1 MQDGPPTRAKEDP
14 AGPAPGPSRLNV
26 SAILATEIARG
37 IYPVGGRF
45 PTEFDLQ
52 ARFAVGRHS
61 IREAL
66 KILTEQGLIGRKRK
80 TGSVVLSA
88 EPVSHY
94 AHSLRDMRGLLD
106 FADSTTLDV
115 RHHGFVMVSTAQTT
129 QFLPDPGRRW
139 FRVAGLRST
148 KSDDAALC
156 WAEIF
161 VADKYVPNRE
171 ELVATEGP
179 IYERVMAINSLKLG
193 YVDQEIR
200 ATTLEPGM
208 AMLLGVE
215 PKSAALLVKRRYV
228 AHTGDTYEISYNLY
242 PADRYSVRSV
252 IRQRA

>member
-1 MQDGPPTRAKEDP
+1 MQDGVPSGTKEDP
-14 AGPAPGPSRLNV
+14 ARPGPGSSRMNV
-26 SAILATEIARG
+26 STILAAEIAAG
-37 IYPVGGRF
+37 VYPVGGRF

-52 ARFAVGRHS
+52 ARFGVGRHS

-66 KILTEQGLIGRKRK
+66 KILTEQGLIGRQRK

-106 FADSTTLDV
+106 FADSTALDV
-115 RHHGFVMVSTAQTT
+115 RHHGFVTVSTAQTA

-139 FRVAGLRST
+139 LRVAGLRST
-148 KSDDAALC
+148 KSDSAPLC

-161 VADKYVPNRE
+161 VADAYAPDRE
-171 ELVATEGP
+171 AIVNAPGP
-179 IYERVMAINSLKLG
+179 IYEFVMRANGLKLG

-200 ATTLEPGM
+200 ATMLEPGM
-208 AMLLGVE
+208 AMLLGAE
-215 PKSAALLVKRRYV
+215 PNSPALLVKRRYV

>member
-1 MQDGPPTRAKEDP
+1 MHEGTRPGARQDP
-14 AGPAPGPSRLNV
+14 APPGSGSSSANV
-26 SAILATEIARG
+26 RAVLGDEIASG
-37 IYPVGGRF
+37 VYPVGGRF
-45 PTEFDLQ
+45 PTEFELQ

-88 EPVSHY
+88 EPISHY

-106 FADSTTLDV
+106 FADSTALEV
-115 RHHGFVMVSTAQTT
+115 RQHGFVVASDVQTT
-129 QFLPDPGRRW
+129 PFLPDPGRRW
-139 FRVAGLRST
+139 LRVAGLRST
-148 KSDDAALC
+148 KADNTPLC

-161 VADKYVPNRE
+161 VADAYVSDRDAI
-171 ELVATEGP
+171 LASTGP
-179 IYERVMAINSLKLG
+179 IYQIVMAANSLKLG
-193 YVDQEIR
+193 YVDQDIR

-208 AMLLGVE
+208 AARLGAK
-215 PKSAALLVKRRYV
+215 PKSSALLVKRRYV

-242 PADRYSVRSV
+242 PADRYSVRSI

>member
-1 MQDGPPTRAKEDP
+1 M
-14 AGPAPGPSRLNV
+14 NV
-26 SAILATEIARG
+26 SAILAAEIATG
-37 IYPVGGRF
+37 VYPVGGRF

-52 ARFAVGRHS
+52 ARFGVGRHS

-66 KILTEQGLIGRKRK
+66 KILTEQGLIGRQRK

-106 FADSTTLDV
+106 FAGSTALEV
-115 RHHGFVMVSTAQTT
+115 RHHGFVMVSSAQTA

-139 FRVAGLRST
+139 LRVAGIRST
-148 KSDDAALC
+148 KSDGQPLC

-161 VADKYVPNRE
+161 VADAYVQNRE
-171 ELVATEGP
+171 TIVGTEGP
-179 IYERVMAINSLKLG
+179 IYEQIMTANSLKLG

-200 ATTLEPGM
+200 ATTLEPGL
-208 AMLLGVE
+208 AILLDAE
-215 PKSAALLVKRRYV
+215 PRSAALLVKRRYV